1 MVQSKHFPATLV
13 VFPEGCN
20 ARRAAFYLAA
30 EEYLAEIIQKC
41 NTGCYLFTWILAP
54 TVVFGRN
61 QVLTNEINLEFCR
74 NHNID
79 VVRRKS
85 GGGAI
90 YADGGNMSYRRMY
103 DGGMSGHDI
112 RPQLERMLEEA
123 DSERERRAIEEALQ
137 KM

>member
-1 MVQSKHFPATLV
+1 MDMKTMEKLEDGFCKVLQNYADRGMKSPDDVETAKAALSGMVKMKMLEEMERYDNERSGRYYYDDDRGMSGRHSY
-13 VFPEGCN
+13 
-20 ARRAAFYLAA
+20 RRRDSM
-30 EEYLAEIIQKC
+30 
-41 NTGCYLFTWILAP
+41 
-54 TVVFGRN
+54 GR
-61 QVLTNEINLEFCR
+61 
-74 NHNID
+74 
-79 VVRRKS
+79 
-85 GGGAI
+85 

>member
-1 MVQSKHFPATLV
+1 MKTMEKLEDGFCKVLQNYADRGMKSPDDVETAQAVLSGMVKMKMLEEMERYDNERSGRYYYDDDRGMSGRHSY
-13 VFPEGCN
+13 
-20 ARRAAFYLAA
+20 RRRDSM
-30 EEYLAEIIQKC
+30 
-41 NTGCYLFTWILAP
+41 
-54 TVVFGRN
+54 GR
-61 QVLTNEINLEFCR
+61 
-74 NHNID
+74 
-79 VVRRKS
+79 
-85 GGGAI
+85 